1 MNYTPY
7 HMHTHYSNPTTNIDS
22 VTHLE
27 HYIERANECGMTAL
41 GISEHGNVF
50 NWTARKKAIEGTGL
64 KYIHAVETYVT
75 EKLDPENRVRD
86 NRHCI
91 LIAKDETGCREI
103 NRMISA
109 AYNREDGHFY
119 YVPRISLDELC
130 GTSNHIIITSACIAG
145 LEGYNVT
152 ESMAERV
159 LEFFA
164 DNSDRCFL
172 EIQHHNT
179 DAQKNHNACMS
190 GFSRIYG
197 IPLIAGTD
205 THSLDMRHADAR
217 LMMQKAKNT
226 RFDGED
232 GWDLTFKT
240 YDELCDAFRRQ
251 NALEESA
258 WMEAIDN
265 TNRMAD
271 MVESY
276 TLDDSPKYPE
286 LFENADEEF
295 GKACYDAIDLH
306 PYALKHHTREELV
319 ARVEE
324 ELPVYRTTKTQSFM
338 LFEKLMMDWC
348 HENGIYAGYGRGSVN
363 GSMIAYLLGITDIDA
378 MRFDLNFFRF
388 MNPDRVSLADI
399 DTDLFSSDRAKLQD
413 FLLNHEKLRTAQ
425 IVTFQTVAL
434 KGAIRDIGRAMEMPL
449 SEVDAIAKAV
459 DTEEQSMRE
468 KYPKLFYYVDL
479 VQGTIVSQ
487 GIHASGILCSTDN
500 IEELCGTCSSKD
512 TPYLVTALDMKALD
526 LVGMSKFDL
535 LGLDNVGL
543 INETCKLAGI
553 DRITPDNIDLD
564 DPDVWEDIR
573 RDTSMIFQWESPFAS
588 QIARS
593 LLSKDVFESAKK
605 HLPSVTMLDLFAFG
619 NGMLRPGGASF
630 RDKASKGI
638 FHDNGLP
645 ELNNLLA
652 GEMGYLTYQES
663 IMRFLVQFCGY
674 SGSESDNVRRAIA
687 KKKGTEKLLPEIKE
701 RFIEYSSEHYGK
713 TKEECEAIVEPFIQ
727 AIMDCSLYAFSKN
740 HSIPYSLIGYACGW
754 LRHYYPLEFLATCL
768 NVYTGDEEETAVVA
782 EYCNKHGIKILPIKF
797 GKSKSGYFMDKSQN
811 AVYKGLTSVKYISA
825 GLGDTLYTI
834 ASEDYPLSFTELL
847 YKLND
852 VEIDSRQLGI
862 LIDLDYFSDYGNSN
876 ELETLVYIWVN
887 MLKNGEAKSIKKER
901 IPEGNDL
908 YEAIAAHS
916 DGKRKDGSD
925 AASWKILDCEAV
937 MSDIESAV
945 MSRGLKDY
953 GISYKLKKQQE
964 YLGHVSATGKESD
977 RSLLLVNNVYPL
989 KRKTDGVR
997 FGYSVITTSVGSGKS
1012 SRFTVFNKTWNKC
1025 GEIRENDLIRCLSYS
1040 RDGQWFQMT
1049 GYQKLND
1056 MEDVG

>member
-75 EKLDPENRVRD
+75 EKLDPENKVRD
-86 NRHCI
+86 NRHCV
-91 LIAKDETGCREI
+91 LIAKDEIGCREI

-130 GTSNHIIITSACIAG
+130 GTSDHIIITSACIAG

-164 DNSDRCFL
+164 DNHERCFL

-179 DAQKNHNACMS
+179 DAQKNHNVCMS

-205 THSLDMRHADAR
+205 THSLDTRHADAR

-240 YDELCDAFRRQ
+240 YDELVEAFRHQ
-251 NALEESA
+251 DALVEDV

-276 TLDDSPKYPE
+276 ALDDSPKYPE

-295 GKACYDAIDLH
+295 GKACYEAIDLH
-306 PYALKHHTREELV
+306 PYALKHHSRDELV

-348 HENGIYAGYGRGSVN
+348 HEHGIYAGYGRGSVN

-399 DTDLFSSDRAKLQD
+399 DTDLYSSDRAKLQD

-449 SEVDAIAKAV
+449 AEVDAIAKAV
-459 DTEEQSMRE
+459 DTEEQSLRE
-468 KYPKLFYYVDL
+468 KYPRLFYYVDL

-564 DPDVWEDIR
+564 DPEVWEDIR

-834 ASEDYPLSFTELL
+834 ATEDYPLSFTELL

-908 YEAIAAHS
+908 YNAIASHS
-916 DGKRKDGSD
+916 DGKRKDGSE

-1049 GYQKLND
+1049 GYQKLDD

>member
-1 MNYTPY
+1 MNYVPY

-22 VTHLE
+22 VTKWNG
-27 HYIERANECGMTAL
+27 YIQRACECGMTAL

-50 NWTARKKAIEGTGL
+50 NWTARKKMIEDAGL

-75 EKLDPENRVRD
+75 ETLDPENKVRD

-91 LIAKDETGCREI
+91 LIARDEIGCREI
-103 NRMISA
+103 NTMISR
-109 AYNREDGHFY
+109 AYNRQDGHFY

-130 GTSNHIIITSACIAG
+130 GTSDHIIVTSACIAG
-145 LEGYNVT
+145 LLGSNST
-152 ESMAERV
+152 ENMSERV

-164 DNSDRCFL
+164 DNRDRCFL

-179 DAQKNHNACMS
+179 QEQYNHNMCMGGYS
-190 GFSRIYG
+190 AIYRV
-197 IPLIAGTD
+197 PLIAGTD
-205 THSLDMRHADAR
+205 THSLDAKYADAR

-232 GWDLTFKT
+232 GWDLTWKT
-240 YDELCDAFRRQ
+240 CDELVDAFRRQ
-251 NALEESA
+251 GALEESA

-276 TLDDSPKYPE
+276 ALDDSPKYPE

-295 GKACYDAIDLH
+295 GKACYEAIDLH
-306 PYALKHHTREELV
+306 PYALKRHTREELV

-399 DTDLFSSDRAKLQD
+399 DTDLYSSDRAKLQD
-413 FLLNHEKLRTAQ
+413 FLLNHDRLRTAQ

-434 KGAIRDIGRAMEMPL
+434 KGAIRDIGRALEMPL
-449 SEVDAIAKAV
+449 SEVDAIAKDV
-459 DTEEQSMRE
+459 DTEEEWLRQ

-564 DPDVWEDIR
+564 DPAVWEDIR
-573 RDTSMIFQWESPFAS
+573 KDTSMIFQWESPFAS
-588 QIARS
+588 QIAKS
-593 LLSKDVFESAKK
+593 LLSKDVFESAKE

-674 SGSESDNVRRAIA
+674 NGSESDSVRRAVA
-687 KKKGTEKLLPEIKE
+687 KKKNTEQLIPEIRE
-701 RFIEYSSEHYGK
+701 RFIAYSSEHYGK
-713 TKEECEAIVEPFIQ
+713 TKEECETIVEPFLQ
-727 AIMDCSLYAFSKN
+727 AILDCSAYAFSKN

-754 LRHYYPLEFLATCL
+754 LRHYYPLEFLTTCM
-768 NVYTGDEEETAVVA
+768 NVYTNDEEETAVVA
-782 EYCNKHGIKILPIKF
+782 EYCGKHNIKILPIRF
-797 GKSKSGYFMDKSQN
+797 GKSKSGYFMDRESN
-811 AVYKGLTSVKYISA
+811 AIYKGLSSVKYISA
-825 GLGDTLYTI
+825 GLGDTLYTV
-834 ASEDYPLSFTELL
+834 ASESRPDTFTDLL
-847 YKLND
+847 FKLND
-852 VEIDSRQLGI
+852 VEIDSRQLSI
-862 LIDLDYFSDYGNSN
+862 LIDLDFFAEYGNAN
-876 ELETLVYIWVN
+876 ELGTIKLVWET
-887 MLKNGEAKSIKKER
+887 MLKCGEAKSIR
-901 IPEGNDL
+901 RDRVPEHTDL
-908 YEAIAAHS
+908 YAAVTAHC

-925 AASWKILDCEAV
+925 AASWRILDIHAL
-937 MSDIESAV
+937 MSDMERAV
-945 MSRGLKDY
+945 LSRHIPDY
-953 GISYKLKKQQE
+953 GVQYKLRCQKE
-964 YLGHVSATGKESD
+964 YLGHVSATGKDAD
-977 RSLLLVNNVYPL
+977 RSLLMVNEVYPL
-989 KRKTDGVR
+989 KRKSDGVR
-997 FGYSVITTSVGSGKS
+997 FGYSVVTTSVGSGKS
-1012 SRFTVFNKTWNKC
+1012 SRFTIFNRVWNKC
-1025 GEIRENDLIRCLSYS
+1025 GEIRKDELIRCLGYS

-1049 GYQKLND
+1049 DYKNMSGG
-1056 MEDVG
+1056 EIE

>member
-1 MNYTPY
+1 MNYVPY

-22 VTHLE
+22 VTKWDD
-27 HYIERANECGMTAL
+27 YVNRAIECGMTAL

-50 NWTARKKAIEGTGL
+50 NWTARKKLIEASGL
-64 KYIHAVETYVT
+64 KYLHAVETYVT
-75 EKLDPENRVRD
+75 EHLDPENKVRD

-91 LIAKDETGCREI
+91 LIAKDEIGCREI
-103 NRMISA
+103 NTMISK
-109 AYNREDGHFY
+109 AYNRQDGHFY
-119 YVPRISLDELC
+119 YQPRISMDELFA
-130 GTSNHIIITSACIAG
+130 TSKHLIVTSACIAG
-145 LEGYNVT
+145 IEGDGVSEN
-152 ESMAERV
+152 MAEKV

-164 DNSDRCFL
+164 DNRDRCFL
-172 EIQHHNT
+172 EVQHHNT
-179 DAQKNHNACMS
+179 EAQRNHNMCMAGYS
-190 GFSRIYG
+190 KLYG

-205 THSLDMRHADAR
+205 THALNEAHADAR
-217 LMMQKAKNT
+217 LMMQKAKHAS
-226 RFDGED
+226 FDGED
-232 GWDLTFKT
+232 GWDLTWKT
-240 YDELCDAFRRQ
+240 YDELVEAFRRQ

-276 TLDDSPKYPE
+276 DLDDSPKYPE

-295 GKACYDAIDLH
+295 GKACYEAIDLH
-306 PYALKHHTREELV
+306 PYALKNHTREELV

-413 FLLNHEKLRTAQ
+413 FLLNHDRLRTAQ

-434 KGAIRDIGRAMEMPL
+434 KGAIRDIGRALEMPL
-449 SEVDAIAKAV
+449 SEVDAIAKDV
-459 DTEEQSMRE
+459 DTEEEWLRQ
-468 KYPKLFYYVDL
+468 KFPKLFYYVDM

-553 DRITPDNIDLD
+553 ERITPDNIDLN

-573 RDTSMIFQWESPFAS
+573 KDTSMIFQWESPFAS
-588 QIARS
+588 QIAKS
-593 LLSKDVFESAKK
+593 LLSKDVFENAKE

-630 RDKASKGI
+630 RDQASKGI

-701 RFIEYSSEHYGK
+701 RFIAYSSVHYGK
-713 TKEECEAIVEPFIQ
+713 SELECSQIVEPFIQ

-754 LRHYYPLEFLATCL
+754 LRHYYPLEFLATCF

-782 EYCNKHGIKILPIKF
+782 DYCNRHGIKILPIRF
-797 GKSKSGYFMDKSQN
+797 GKSKSGYFMDKESN
-811 AVYKGLTSVKYISA
+811 AIYKGLTSVKYISA
-825 GLGDTLYTI
+825 GLGDTLYTV
-834 ASEDYPLSFTELL
+834 ASEKKLTSFTDLL
-847 YKLND
+847 YELNN

-862 LIDLDYFSDYGNSN
+862 LIKLDYFAGYGNAN
-876 ELETLVYIWVN
+876 ELETIQYIWEN
-887 MLKNGEAKSIKKER
+887 MLKSGEAKSIKRER
-901 IPEGNDL
+901 IPEKSDL
-908 YEAIAAHS
+908 YAAVAAHS

-925 AASWKILDCEAV
+925 AASWKILDCRAV
-937 MSDIESAV
+937 MSDMEKAV
-945 MSRGLKDY
+945 LSRHLPDYDILLK
-953 GISYKLKKQQE
+953 LNAQQE
-964 YLGHVSATGKESD
+964 YLGHIAATGRDAD
-977 RSLLLVNNVYPL
+977 RSLLLVNGVYPL
-989 KRKTDGVR
+989 KRKADGVR
-997 FGYSVITTSVGSGKS
+997 FGYSVVTTSVGSGKS
-1012 SRFTVFNKTWNKC
+1012 SRFTVFNRVWNKC
-1025 GEIRENDLIRCLSYS
+1025 GEIRENDLIRCLGYS

-1049 GYQKLND
+1049 DYKN
-1056 MEDVG
+1056 MNAEAI

>member
-1 MNYTPY
+1 MNYVPY
-7 HMHTHYSNPTTNIDS
+7 HMHTHMSNPTTNIDS
-22 VTHLE
+22 VTKLNQ
-27 HYIERANECGMTAL
+27 YVARAVECGMTAL

-50 NWTARKKAIEGTGL
+50 NWTARKKEIEAAGL

-75 EKLDPENRVRD
+75 ERLDPKEKVRD
-86 NRHCI
+86 NRHCV
-91 LIAKDETGCREI
+91 LIARDWEGCKEI
-103 NRMISA
+103 NTMISR
-109 AYNREDGHFY
+109 AYNRQDGHFY

-130 GTSNHIIITSACIAG
+130 GTSDHVIVTSACIAG
-145 LEGYNVT
+145 LLGDNATNE
-152 ESMAERV
+152 MRRRV

-164 DNSDRCFL
+164 DNRSRCFL
-172 EIQHHNT
+172 EVQHHNT
-179 DAQKNHNACMS
+179 DDQCAHNIGMS
-190 GFSRIYG
+190 AYNIRYG
-197 IPLIAGTD
+197 VPLIAGTD
-205 THSLDMRHADAR
+205 THSLDAQHADAR
-217 LMMQKAKNT
+217 LMMQKAKGAT
-226 RFDGED
+226 FDGED
-232 GWDLTFKT
+232 GWDLTWKT
-240 YDELCDAFRRQ
+240 YDELCDAFRKQ
-251 NALEESA
+251 NSLEESA

-271 MVESY
+271 MVETY
-276 TLDDSPKYPE
+276 ALDDSPKYPE

-295 GKACYDAIDLH
+295 GRACYEAIDLH
-306 PYALKHHTREELV
+306 PYALKRHTREELV

-413 FLLNHEKLRTAQ
+413 FLLNHDRLRTAQ
-425 IVTFQTVAL
+425 IITFQTVAL
-434 KGAIRDIGRAMEMPL
+434 KGAIRDIGRALEMPL
-449 SEVDAIAKAV
+449 PEVDAIANGV
-459 DTEEQSMRE
+459 DADEESLRQ
-468 KYPKLFYYVDL
+468 KYPKLFHYVDL

-564 DPDVWEDIR
+564 DPAVWEDIR
-573 RDTSMIFQWESPFAS
+573 KDTSMIFQWESPFAS

-593 LLSKDVFESAKK
+593 LLSKDVFESAKE

-674 SGSESDNVRRAIA
+674 NGSESDSVRRAVA
-687 KKKGTEKLLPEIKE
+687 KKKNTEQLIPEIRE
-701 RFIEYSSEHYGK
+701 RFIAYSSEHYGK
-713 TKEECEAIVEPFIQ
+713 TKEECETIVEPFLQ
-727 AIMDCSLYAFSKN
+727 AILDCSAYAFSKN

-754 LRHYYPLEFLATCL
+754 LRHYYPVEFLTTCL
-768 NVYTGDEEETAVVA
+768 NVYAGDEEETAIVT
-782 EYCNKHGIKILPIKF
+782 EYCGKHGIRILPIRF
-797 GKSKSGYFMDKSQN
+797 GKSRSGYFMDKESN
-811 AVYKGLTSVKYISA
+811 AIYKGLTSVKYISA
-825 GLGDTLYTI
+825 ELGEELYTI
-834 ASEDYPLSFTELL
+834 ARREKPSTFTDLL
-847 YKLND
+847 FKLND
-852 VEIDSRQLGI
+852 TTIDSRQLNI
-862 LIDLDYFSDYGNSN
+862 LIDLGYFADYGNAN
-876 ELETLVYIWVN
+876 ELETLQYVFEN
-887 MLKNGEAKSIKKER
+887 MLKSGEAKSIKRER
-901 IPEGNDL
+901 VPESSDL
-908 YEAIAAHS
+908 YNAIAAHS
-916 DGKRKDGSD
+916 DGKKKDGTD
-925 AASWKILDCEAV
+925 AASWKIRDCMAV
-937 MSDIESAV
+937 MADMEKAV
-945 MSRGLKDY
+945 LARHMPDFDTRLKM
-953 GISYKLKKQQE
+953 KWQRE
-964 YLGHVSATGKESD
+964 YLGHISATGRDED
-977 RSLLLVNNVYPL
+977 RSLLVVTDKFPL
-989 KRKTDGVR
+989 RRKADGR
-997 FGYSVITTSVGSGKS
+997 LFGYSVVTTSVGSGKS
-1012 SRFTVFNKTWNKC
+1012 SRFTVFCNVWNRC
-1025 GEIRENDLIRCLSYS
+1025 GELKKDDLIRCLGYE
-1040 RDGQWFQMT
+1040 RDGQYFRMT
-1049 GYQKLND
+1049 NYRLEG
-1056 MEDVG
+1056 EVA

>member
-27 HYIERANECGMTAL
+27 QYIKRANECGMTAL

-50 NWTARKKAIEGTGL
+50 NWTARKKAIESAGL

-75 EKLDPENRVRD
+75 EKIDPENKVRD
-86 NRHCI
+86 NRHCV
-91 LIAKDETGCREI
+91 LIARDEIGCREI

-109 AYNREDGHFY
+109 AYNRQDGHFY

-130 GTSNHIIITSACIAG
+130 GTSDHVIVTSACIAG
-145 LEGYNVT
+145 LLGDNATNE
-152 ESMAERV
+152 MRRRV

-164 DNSDRCFL
+164 DNRGRCFL
-172 EIQHHNT
+172 EVQHHNT
-179 DAQKNHNACMS
+179 DDQCAHNIGMS
-190 GFSRIYG
+190 AYNIRYG
-197 IPLIAGTD
+197 VPLIAGTD
-205 THSLDMRHADAR
+205 THSLNAEYADAR

-226 RFDGED
+226 KFDGED
-232 GWDLTFKT
+232 GWDLTWKT
-240 YDELCDAFRRQ
+240 YDELVEAFRRQ
-251 NALEESA
+251 NALEERE

-265 TNRMAD
+265 TNLMAD
-271 MVESY
+271 MVESFS
-276 TLDDSPKYPE
+276 LDDSPKYPE

-295 GKACYDAIDLH
+295 GKACYEAINLH
-306 PYALKHHTREELV
+306 PYALKRHTREELV

-324 ELPVYRTTKTQSFM
+324 ELSVYRTTKTQSFM
-338 LFEKLMMDWC
+338 LFEELMMDWC

-399 DTDLFSSDRAKLQD
+399 DTDLFSSDRAKLQE
-413 FLLNHEKLRTAQ
+413 FLLNHDRLRTAQ
-425 IVTFQTVAL
+425 IITFQTVAL
-434 KGAIRDIGRAMEMPL
+434 KGAIRDIGRALEMPL
-449 SEVDAIAKAV
+449 PEVDAIAKDV
-459 DTEEQSMRE
+459 DTEEEWLRQR
-468 KYPKLFYYVDL
+468 YPKLFHHVDL

-553 DRITPDNIDLD
+553 ERITPDNIDLD
-564 DPDVWEDIR
+564 DPAVWEDIR
-573 RDTSMIFQWESPFAS
+573 KDTSMIFQWESPFAS

-701 RFIEYSSEHYGK
+701 RFIAYSSEHYGK
-713 TKEECEAIVEPFIQ
+713 TKEECAEIVEPFIQ

-754 LRHYYPLEFLATCL
+754 LRHYYPLEYLTTCM

-782 EYCNKHGIKILPIKF
+782 EYCNKHGVRILPIRF
-797 GKSKSGYFMDKSQN
+797 GKSKSGYFMDRESN
-811 AVYKGLTSVKYISA
+811 AIYKGLTSVKYISA

-834 ASEDYPLSFTELL
+834 ASEDHPTSFTDLL

-852 VEIDSRQLGI
+852 VEIDSRQMSI
-862 LIDLDYFSDYGNSN
+862 LIGLDYFSDYGNAN
-876 ELETLVYIWVN
+876 ELETIKYIWEN
-887 MLKNGEAKSIKKER
+887 MLKFGEAKSIKKER
-901 IPEGNDL
+901 IPEHSDL
-908 YEAIAAHS
+908 YTAVAAHS
-916 DGKRKDGSD
+916 DGKRKDGGD
-925 AASWKILDCEAV
+925 AASWKILDCRAV
-937 MSDIESAV
+937 MSDMEKAV
-945 MSRGLKDY
+945 LARGLKDY
-953 GISYKLKKQQE
+953 DIMLKLKNQQE
-964 YLGHVSATGKESD
+964 YLGHIAATGREAD
-977 RSLLLVNNVYPL
+977 RSLLLVNGVYPL
-989 KRKTDGVR
+989 KRKSDGAR
-997 FGYSVITTSVGSGKS
+997 FGYSVVTTSVGSGKS

-1025 GEIRENDLIRCLSYS
+1025 GEIRENDLIRCLGYS

-1049 GYQKLND
+1049 GYKN
-1056 MEDVG
+1056 MSGGEIE